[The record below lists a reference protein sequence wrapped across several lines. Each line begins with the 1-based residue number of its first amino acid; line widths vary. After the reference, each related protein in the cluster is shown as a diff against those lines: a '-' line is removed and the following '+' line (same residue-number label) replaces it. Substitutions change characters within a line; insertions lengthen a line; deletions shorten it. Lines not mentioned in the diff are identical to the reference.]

1 MPPSCRERVIYRGI
15 LQLQPLRQKLLELHK
30 TALLLVNRQQ
40 AHYRGG
46 VQQEL
51 TAAVWGQTWLATFV
65 HTVSFAQQATAVVL
79 THD

>member
-15 LQLQPLRQKLLELHK
+15 LQLKPLQQKLLELHK
-30 TALLLVNRQQ
+30 TTLLLVNRQQ
-40 AHYRGG
+40 AHYHGG

-65 HTVSFAQQATAVVL
+65 HTVSFAQQETAVVL